1 MPNVIT
7 ETVTDPTRT
16 DVIRALRLLSAF
28 ANTPAGFKLMADA
41 QVPIVILAAVE
52 RVTAEMDREAA

>member
-1 MPNVIT
+1 MHNGT
-7 ETVTDPTRT
+7 TDAVTDPTRT

-28 ANTPAGFKLMADA
+28 ANTPTGFAILQSSGA
-41 QVPIVILAAVE
+41 PIVILAAVE